1 MALGGRAR
9 RVRPQGV
16 EAAGAGRER
25 GGRSGVL
32 RGEKVFF
39 FFSFFFS
46 IFFLYSSSFLS
57 FFFFSNSLSN
67 SFQIKSNEWKKNE
80 PNQIA
85 QVEHVA
91 CGAGLERIYAFLS
104 SDDNFS
110 SSPSSSSS
118 SSSSSSPSSSSS
130 VLSPRV
136 AAPAITA
143 AAALGSDRVAVEAVE
158 MFLSILGAEAGAMA
172 LRSLATGGVYLCGGI
187 TAKLAK
193 ATRGGGGGNGN
204 GSSSSTLTLAT
215 GGLLS
220 PSPLL
225 DSFLWKR
232 SKFGKLLS
240 TIPFTAVLDDGL
252 GLRGARVFASR
263 SLTRAQAEE

>member
-1 MALGGRAR
+1 MIFSR
-9 RVRPQGV
+9 
-16 EAAGAGRER
+16 
-25 GGRSGVL
+25 
-32 RGEKVFF
+32 FF
-39 FFSFFFS
+39 FFRFFS
-46 IFFLYSSSFLS
+46 FVFRFSCSFSLFLS
-57 FFFFSNSLSN
+57 QQKTLFDSSLLQPSKQ
-67 SFQIKSNEWKKNE
+67 S
-80 PNQIA
+80 

-91 CGAGLERIYAFLS
+91 CGVGLERIYAFLS
-104 SDDNFS
+104 SDSNFC
-110 SSPSSSSS
+110 SPSSSSAAASDLS
-118 SSSSSSPSSSSS
+118 SSTSSKGAELGT

-136 AAPAITA
+136 AAPTITA
-143 AAALGSDRVAVEAVE
+143 AAAMGTDPVASEAVD

-193 ATRGGGGGNGN
+193 ATRSQSGGNGN
-204 GSSSSTLTLAT
+204 GNGASSSSSSSASL
-215 GGLLS
+215 GGLLAP

-225 DSFLWKR
+225 DAFLWRR

-240 TIPFTAVLDDGL
+240 TIPFAAVIDDGL